1 MNQRILGLALP
12 NIVTNI
18 TVPLLGMVDMM
29 IAGHL
34 SNNGSFVEIG
44 ALTIGTQ
51 IFNLIY
57 WNFGFLRMGTSGLT
71 AQAFGAQR
79 WDESVKILIRAC
91 TIAMAIAF
99 LLISLHWPI
108 ALVVPHIF
116 DAGSDVLHLAL
127 TYFFIRILAAPAT
140 LGLYA
145 IKGWFIG
152 MQDSKTPMWIAIVLN
167 CINIL
172 ASLMLTV
179 GIHFGFSIG
188 DKFLGIDIPGLDMG
202 IPGIAL
208 GTVIAN
214 YTGLFLGIFFLRRR
228 IHRDPNLSIFKFQFS
243 SLKDALHW
251 ADMKHFFKVNGD
263 IFLRTLCLATVFTF
277 ITAASTDI
285 SDEILAVDALLLQF
299 FTLFS
304 YIMDGFAYAGESLV
318 GRHIGARQL
327 RHLKLA
333 VRLLILW
340 GLALTVVFTGLY
352 ALWGD
357 EILLIFTDKQS
368 VIAAAGDYM
377 GWVLAIPVCG
387 FAAFLFDGIF
397 IGATATRTMR
407 NAMFVATGAFFAVY
421 YGLKEIFG
429 TSDIHAWNNILW
441 TAFMVFLTLRG
452 LLQAIRVRKDIYGQV
467 PSVPSNLCCL
477 TAGNGFEHR

>member
-1 MNQRILGLALP
+1 MNRRILGLALP

-18 TVPLLGMVDMM
+18 TVPLLGMVDMA
-29 IAGHL
+29 IVGHL
-34 SNNGSFVEIG
+34 SGDHIG
-44 ALTIGTQ
+44 AIAIGTQ

-57 WNFGFLRMGTSGLT
+57 WNFGFLRMGTSGFT
-71 AQAFGAQR
+71 AQAFGAER
-79 WDESVKILIRAC
+79 WDEAVKILIRAC
-91 TIAMAIAF
+91 TIALAIAL
-99 LLISLHWPI
+99 LLIALQWPI
-108 ALVVPHIF
+108 SLVVPYIF
-116 DAGSDVLHLAL
+116 ESSNHVLSLAL
-127 TYFFIRILAAPAT
+127 TYFFVRIWAAPAT

-152 MQDSKTPMWIAIVLN
+152 MQDSKTPMWIAIALNCVNIIASLLFVLVLN
-167 CINIL
+167 WDI
-172 ASLMLTV
+172 
-179 GIHFGFSIG
+179 FGV
-188 DKFLGIDIPGLDMG
+188 
-202 IPGIAL
+202 AL

-214 YTGLFLGIFFLRRR
+214 YSGLALGILFLRRAFNR
-228 IHRDPNLSIFKFQFS
+228 NKDFEVLKGHKGLVAS
-243 SLKDALHW
+243 SLRW
-251 ADMKHFFKVNGD
+251 NDMRRFFKVNGD

-277 ITAASTDI
+277 ITAASSHI

-352 ALWGD
+352 AAFGNQ
-357 EILLIFTDKQS
+357 ILHIFTNKQE
-368 VIAAAGDYM
+368 VISAAGDYM
-377 GWVLAIPVCG
+377 MWVLVIPICG

-407 NAMFVATGAFFAVY
+407 NAMFVATAAFFAVY
-421 YGLKEIFG
+421 YGLKEYYGIA
-429 TSDIHAWNNILW
+429 DIHIWNNILW
-441 TAFMVFLTLRG
+441 VAFMVFLILRG
-452 LLQAIRVRKDIYGQV
+452 LLQAMRVRKDIYGQ
-467 PSVPSNLCCL
+467 
-477 TAGNGFEHR
+477 AQ